1 MKQEIYSFVIKI
13 NNYENFI
20 DIDIDLNKIDEI
32 KRVTKIDV
40 NFEKR
45 DDFVIVFEFII
56 IIFFRNFRCNKNCV
70 WQIDIIFL
78 FTKRCVNV
86 LLNILSCKRTCS
98 WFLIFDI
105 NFFSQYLHMK
115 TLLHFFWAWVKNYDI
130 DEKWITHS
138 KYLYYRDEKKIIIES
153 KLIIKEN
160 KNVMTKTF
168 L

>member
-70 WQIDIIFL
+70 
-78 FTKRCVNV
+78 
-86 LLNILSCKRTCS
+86 
-98 WFLIFDI
+98 
-105 NFFSQYLHMK
+105 
-115 TLLHFFWAWVKNYDI
+115 
-130 DEKWITHS
+130 
-138 KYLYYRDEKKIIIES
+138 
-153 KLIIKEN
+153 
-160 KNVMTKTF
+160 
-168 L
+168 